1 MLKAKDIMREDVI
14 NVKKDTPIYEAI
26 ELLKDNHITGLP
38 VIADDMR
45 LIGILSE
52 KDVLSLLFY
61 AYGDAE
67 QKVVGDFM
75 TQPPIYFDR
84 EESLLNV
91 CDCLIAN
98 GFRRVPITSDGRL
111 VGVISRAD
119 LIDCI
124 LHLRTAD
131 YSGMPGQ
138 AVSI

>member
-1 MLKAKDIMREDVI
+1 MLRAKDVMRENVV
-14 NVKKDTPIYEAI
+14 NVKKATPIYEAI
-26 ELLKDNHITGLP
+26 KLLRDNHITGVP
-38 VIADDMR
+38 VVDDDMA

-61 AYGDAE
+61 AYGDEE

-75 TQPPIYFDR
+75 TQPPVHFDR

-98 GFRRVPITSDGRL
+98 GFRRVPITSKGRL
-111 VGVISRAD
+111 VGIISRAD

-124 LHLRTAD
+124 LHLKSVN
-131 YSGMPGQ
+131 SGLSGQ
-138 AVSI
+138 QVSI

>member
-1 MLKAKDIMREDVI
+1 MLKAKDIMRADVV

-26 ELLKDNHITGLP
+26 ELLKDNHITGIP
-38 VIADDMR
+38 VVEEDMT
-45 LIGILSE
+45 LVGILSE

-61 AYGDAE
+61 AYGDEE

-75 TQPPIYFDR
+75 TQPPIYFDG

-98 GFRRVPITSDGRL
+98 GFRRVPITSNGRL

-124 LHLRTAD
+124 LHLRAAD
-131 YSGMPGQ
+131 SPVPGQ

>member
-1 MLKAKDIMREDVI
+1 MLKAKDIMRADVV

-26 ELLKDNHITGLP
+26 ELLKDNHITAIP
-38 VIADDMR
+38 VVEEDMT
-45 LIGILSE
+45 LVGILSE

-61 AYGDAE
+61 AYGDEE
-67 QKVVGDFM
+67 QKVVNNFM
-75 TQPPIYFDR
+75 TQPPICFDR

-98 GFRRVPITSDGRL
+98 GFRRVPITSNGRL

-124 LHLRTAD
+124 LHLKTAD
-131 YSGMPGQ
+131 SPVSGQ